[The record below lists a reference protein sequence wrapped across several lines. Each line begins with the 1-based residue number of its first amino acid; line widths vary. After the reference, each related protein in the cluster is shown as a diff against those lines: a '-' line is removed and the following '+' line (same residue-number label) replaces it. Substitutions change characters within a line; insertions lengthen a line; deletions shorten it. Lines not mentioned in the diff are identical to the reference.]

1 MKNDVF
7 PASVQHRSCG
17 PMDKASAYGAG
28 DCRFE
33 SYQDH
38 FYRLAHGSVLTF
50 RLRHCSN
57 FLVFHR
63 TSKVVCC
70 LDDDDDDDDV
80 GLAAFLHGDHAV

>member
-1 MKNDVF
+1 MLELPGQHVNCNSNMCTIRFKVTAAGQSRQGTCYLIAVKHGGKMRNDVF

-38 FYRLAHGSVLTF
+38 FCRLAP
-50 RLRHCSN
+50 
-57 FLVFHR
+57 
-63 TSKVVCC
+63 
-70 LDDDDDDDDV
+70 
-80 GLAAFLHGDHAV
+80 